1 MRFKKFKGQTL
12 AEAVA
17 LVKKELGPHALIIS
31 TKDIS
36 RGAKACVEVTAAE
49 ETDHGTGEIGPASGA
64 GDVEAGGVAV
74 GSGSRGPSGGASM
87 VQSRITNDD
96 IERFVAPLRSE
107 LRALRTVLRAE
118 ADPTASEVR
127 RELAVLRDMVSR
139 MSSGEDED
147 GPHVEN
153 LRHLASKCE
162 IATLENARVTA
173 LVGPTGAG
181 KTTTIAKLAARAAL
195 MEGERVALVSLDAY
209 RVGGE
214 QQIRIFADLIG
225 IPVVMARTP
234 KEAKS
239 AIASL
244 SSYDRIFVDTAGRS
258 PRDTVAI
265 SDTVL
270 GLLELPEVEIHL
282 AMAAGTR
289 GASMDRWMGLYP
301 ENAVKRLLFTKIDEA
316 DDLGELVRAPVRLG
330 RPIRYIANGQ
340 RVPEDLEDATRERLL
355 YLATHGMAAKE
366 EAA

>member
-31 TKDIS
+31 TKDVG
-36 RGAKACVEVTAAE
+36 RGSKACVEVTAADESE
-49 ETDHGTGEIGPASGA
+49 EGAPDPDFGA
-64 GDVEAGGVAV
+64 GNGVNAIRGSNAGA
-74 GSGSRGPSGGASM
+74 GP

-107 LRALRTVLRAE
+107 LRALKTVLRAE
-118 ADPTASEVR
+118 ADPTTAEVR

-139 MSSGEDED
+139 LSSSEQGADA
-147 GPHVEN
+147 PHVEN
-153 LRHLASKCE
+153 LRHLASRCE

-234 KEAKS
+234 KEARS

-244 SSYDRIFVDTAGRS
+244 SGYDRIFVDTAGRS

-270 GLLELPEVEIHL
+270 SLLDVPEVEIHL

-289 GASMDRWMGLYP
+289 GASIDRWMGLYP

-316 DDLGELVRAPVRLG
+316 EDLSELVRAPVRLR

-355 YLATHGMAAKE
+355 YLATHGMDTNE